1 MKSLEPKTQT
11 IIPAYQCK
19 GCAREQHGSES
30 SADAWQQVTP
40 RRTCRVA
47 VAVARGRQY
56 TEEEMLAHFADCGPA
71 QAMMVDLAEEL
82 QRPVPTAEEVR
93 QKKRR
98 RQKARFYR

>member
-1 MKSLEPKTQT
+1 MDPSRYGRCRSGCQISLPDGVDVPVE
-11 IIPAYQCK
+11 
-19 GCAREQHGSES
+19 

-40 RRTCRVA
+40 RRTCR

-71 QAMMVDLAEEL
+71 QAMMVDLEEEL
-82 QRPVPTAEEVR
+82 QRPVSAAEEVR